1 MFMPMN
7 SSSNNASLLARKGV
21 ESEAPSKKK
30 KKKFLEK
37 KIREFFS
44 PNRVRWVTNFLCRK
58 ANLRYSLFKLC
69 LFIFLDLS
77 IATLTPFLRSSLHG
91 SLKPPVSSE
100 VLEWHYMF
108 LKARNLCFI
117 QVETN
122 RKAISP
128 NIGFFSKSTGC

>member
-1 MFMPMN
+1 MN
-7 SSSNNASLLARKGV
+7 SSSNNTSLLARKGV
-21 ESEAPSKKK
+21 ESEPPSKKK
-30 KKKFLEK
+30 KNSFKKK
-37 KIREFFS
+37 REFFS

-77 IATLTPFLRSSLHG
+77 IANLTPFLRSSLHG